1 MGGDGGW
8 VSCFMAMG
16 KGKARNMRVGIEKRQ
31 EMCYNLGRIDSVSVV
46 VSCFSSALV
55 TVL

>member
-1 MGGDGGW
+1 
-8 VSCFMAMG
+8 MALE
-16 KGKARNMRVGIEKRQ
+16 KGEERNMRVGIEKRQ
-31 EMCYNLGRIDSVSVV
+31 EMYYNLGRIDSVSVV